1 MFINFYLFLC
11 VFFFFAITR
20 SVFHFRVTFRFFVFQ
35 SDFMN
40 PSPPRCE
47 VRVKKKK
54 KNQTKQKEE
63 KKKIKKKKKKGKIKE
78 KKNTE
83 EEKTEKSPRYFIGR
97 LIHTRSQSQ
106 CIAFIPGKLLVVQSI
121 DRLFARIQGPFC

>member
-1 MFINFYLFLC
+1 MC
-11 VFFFFAITR
+11 FFFFCHNKKCVPLSRNFSIFCV
-20 SVFHFRVTFRFFVFQ
+20 SIGLHEPF
-35 SDFMN
+35 S
-40 PSPPRCE
+40 RCE

>member
-1 MFINFYLFLC
+1 M
-11 VFFFFAITR
+11 FFFFAITR

-40 PSPPRCE
+40 PSPDARYE
-47 VRVKKKK
+47 LK

-63 KKKIKKKKKKGKIKE
+63 KKNKKRKKEKIKE
-78 KKNTE
+78 KKTQ

>member
-1 MFINFYLFLC
+1 MFINFYLFLY

-40 PSPPRCE
+40 PSPDARYE
-47 VRVKKKK
+47 LK

-63 KKKIKKKKKKGKIKE
+63 KKNKKRKKEKIKE
-78 KKNTE
+78 KKHRGGKNRKIPTIFYRQINTHAISKPVHRVYPGE
-83 EEKTEKSPRYFIGR
+83 VIGR
-97 LIHTRSQSQ
+97 AIH
-106 CIAFIPGKLLVVQSI
+106 
-121 DRLFARIQGPFC
+121 

>member
-1 MFINFYLFLC
+1 MNVHKLLFISLC
-11 VFFFFAITR
+11 FFFFAITR

-40 PSPPRCE
+40 PSPDARYE
-47 VRVKKKK
+47 LK

-63 KKKIKKKKKKGKIKE
+63 KKNKKRKKEKIKE

>member
-1 MFINFYLFLC
+1 MFINFYLFLY

-20 SVFHFRVTFRFFVFQ
+20 SVFHFRVTFRFFVF

-40 PSPPRCE
+40 PSPDARYE
-47 VRVKKKK
+47 LK

-63 KKKIKKKKKKGKIKE
+63 KKNKKRKNKR

>member
-40 PSPPRCE
+40 PSPDARYE
-47 VRVKKKK
+47 LKKKRKTKQNKKRRKKNKKKK
-54 KNQTKQKEE
+54 EERKNKR
-63 KKKIKKKKKKGKIKE
+63 

>member
-11 VFFFFAITR
+11 VFFFFCHNKKCVPLSRNFSIFCV
-20 SVFHFRVTFRFFVFQ
+20 SIGLHEPF
-35 SDFMN
+35 S
-40 PSPPRCE
+40 RCE

-54 KNQTKQKEE
+54 EKPNKTKRGEKKNKKKEE
-63 KKKIKKKKKKGKIKE
+63 RKNKR